1 VRRPKTAGAG
11 ESSGAQR
18 DDFGH
23 ADRERRP
30 IDNAMITPILKTP
43 RLTLRPLRA
52 TDAAQ
57 IQALFPHYELLKYM
71 VAAIPWPYPADG
83 AQQFIDGALASMTRE
98 ERFVWAIV
106 EDADGDDSLIG
117 CIDLFPNKADDH
129 RGFWLGLPY
138 QRKGYMTEAVAAVT
152 DFAFDVLRLPRLL
165 LNNAEPNL
173 ASHRLKEKA
182 GATVLQ
188 INERV
193 AYVGGV
199 FREIRWLHTAEQW
212 HAHRARFSSGSA
224 TRA

>member
-1 VRRPKTAGAG
+1 
-11 ESSGAQR
+11 
-18 DDFGH
+18 
-23 ADRERRP
+23 
-30 IDNAMITPILKTP
+30 MITPILKTP

-52 TDAAQ
+52 PDAAR
-57 IQALFPHYELLKYM
+57 IQALFPHYEVLKYM

-83 AQQFIDGALASMTRE
+83 AQQFVDGALASMARA
-98 ERFVWAIV
+98 ERCVWAIV
-106 EDADGDDSLIG
+106 EDAAQDDRLIG
-117 CIDLFPNKADDH
+117 CIDLFPKKTDDH

-138 QRKGYMTEAVAAVT
+138 QGKGYMTEAVAAVS
-152 DFAFDVLRLPRLL
+152 DFAFDVVRLPQLI

-188 INERV
+188 INEGV

-212 HAHRARFSSGSA
+212 HAHRARFRAAAPSAALESGKIG
-224 TRA
+224 